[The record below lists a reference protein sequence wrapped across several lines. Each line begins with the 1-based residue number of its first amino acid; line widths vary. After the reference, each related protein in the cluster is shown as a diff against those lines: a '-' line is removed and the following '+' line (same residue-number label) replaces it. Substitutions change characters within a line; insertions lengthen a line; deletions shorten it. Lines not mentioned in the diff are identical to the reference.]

1 MNIDMS
7 HATPEMLAA
16 LAAAQGVIENATKGS
31 VNPHFKSR
39 YADLAEVLNT
49 IRSAFPANGLSI
61 VQSTGYDGSLVAVDT
76 AICHASGG
84 YIVATAACVPAKAD
98 AQGIGAATT
107 YLRRY
112 SAAAMCGIAQEDDDG
127 QSASHNRPLPQRTQ
141 PTAVPPVRQGP
152 SIEDVR
158 SAAKAAI
165 GRVGRQAVLE
175 TMSSLGWEKSDEI
188 PPERRADVIETLGG
202 LQALEAA

>member
-7 HATPEMLAA
+7 HVTPEMLAA

-49 IRSAFPANGLSI
+49 IRSAFPACGLSI

-84 YIVATAACVPAKAD
+84 YIVATAACVPAKSD

-112 SAAAMCGIAQEDDDG
+112 LAAAMCGIAQEDDDG
-127 QSASHNRPLPQRTQ
+127 QAASHSRPPQRTQ

-152 SIEDVR
+152 SVEDVR
-158 SAAKAAI
+158 SAARAAI
-165 GRVGRQAVLE
+165 ERVGRQIVLE
-175 TMSSLGWEKSDEI
+175 TMSSLGWSKSDEI
-188 PPERRADVIETLGG
+188 PPERRADVMAALGG
-202 LQALEAA
+202 LQAQEAA